1 MGPLPRALPLSLL
14 SLLAPVLLAAACRP
28 PAPSARLD
36 ASDALAA
43 NGATADAAL
52 VDANADAA
60 ITSSASGASGDAG
73 PVTALVDAAPDL
85 GPREPGPFEVAW
97 PGTDGGTRT
106 VFYVA
111 PTSRAKP
118 QRLLANLHGV
128 CNPPGYACGYWVQA
142 ASESG
147 FLVCPTGNARCGP
160 GQYNAPTWTLDA
172 DGMDRDLE
180 VAIAAVEAL
189 NPGEFQREGAIL
201 TGFSKGAFA
210 APTIAA
216 KHPGRWPYLILNEAD
231 VSLSAKSLRAA
242 QVRAV
247 ALIAGELSGQA
258 AGEKRTAAALEKE
271 GFPVKLWLMPK
282 AGHYYSADI
291 DQIMR
296 EAIAFVTAH

>member
-1 MGPLPRALPLSLL
+1 MQMGKSSRALPLVLTTLAAFATL
-14 SLLAPVLLAAACRP
+14 SAACRTR
-28 PAPSARLD
+28 APSARLD
-36 ASDALAA
+36 A
-43 NGATADAAL
+43 ADAA
-52 VDANADAA
+52 DAA
-60 ITSSASGASGDAG
+60 ASVDTGRAAGPSEDAATTVVLPDAG
-73 PVTALVDAAPDL
+73 PDL

-118 QRLLANLHGV
+118 QRLLVNLHGV
-128 CNPPGYACGYWVQA
+128 CNPPAYACGYWVQA
-142 ASESG
+142 ASETG
-147 FLVCPTGNARCGP
+147 FLVCPTGNARCGA

-180 VAIAAVEAL
+180 VAVAAIEAQ

-296 EAIAFVTAH
+296 EAIAFVTSH

>member
-1 MGPLPRALPLSLL
+1 MGNHARTLSTLL
-14 SLLAPVLLAAACRP
+14 LLASACRP
-28 PAPSARLD
+28 PAPSPRLD
-36 ASDALAA
+36 AADAPAPLLTPAASVDASADASLADADADPLAA
-43 NGATADAAL
+43 AA
-52 VDANADAA
+52 V
-60 ITSSASGASGDAG
+60 TSDS
-73 PVTALVDAAPDL
+73 APDL

-111 PTSRAKP
+111 PTSRAKG

-128 CNPPGYACGYWVQA
+128 CNPPGYACGYWAQA
-142 ASESG
+142 ASETG
-147 FLVCPTGNARCGP
+147 FLICPTGNAHCGP
-160 GQYNAPTWTLDA
+160 GQFNAPTWTLDA

-180 VAIAAVEAL
+180 VAIGAIEAQ
-189 NPGEFQREGAIL
+189 NPGEFRREGAIL
-201 TGFSKGAFA
+201 TGFSKGAYA

-247 ALIAGELSGQA
+247 ALIAGELSSQV

-271 GFPVKLWLMPK
+271 GFPVKFWLMPK
-282 AGHYYSADI
+282 AGHHYSADI

-296 EAIAFVTAH
+296 EAIAFVTSH

>member
-1 MGPLPRALPLSLL
+1 MRHALPSLL
-14 SLLAPVLLAAACRP
+14 LPPLLLAGAGACRP
-28 PAPSARLD
+28 PAQAARTD
-36 ASDALAA
+36 A
-43 NGATADAAL
+43 ADATTPAATRDATL
-52 VDANADAA
+52 TPDTPDRPDAESGESANADA
-60 ITSSASGASGDAG
+60 DAG
-73 PVTALVDAAPDL
+73 QLAAL
-85 GPREPGPFEVAW
+85 GPREPGPFEVPW
-97 PGTDGGTRT
+97 PGTDGGART

-118 QRLLANLHGV
+118 QRLLANLHGI

-147 FLVCPTGNARCGP
+147 FLVCPTGNARCGA

-180 VAIAAVEAL
+180 LAIADVDAR

-201 TGFSKGAFA
+201 TGFSKGAYA

-231 VSLSAKSLRAA
+231 VSLSAKALRAS